1 MTTQSVLSDWLGRQ
15 EENSDLVSPRQVSG
29 MAAMFDLSER
39 PVMGDPLPP
48 GWHWMFFPE
57 IVRQS
62 ALSKDG
68 HAPRG
73 GFLPPVELPRR
84 MWGGNRLTFH
94 EPIRVGEE
102 VRRDSEILSITE
114 KNGRSGQLALVTVK
128 HSYHASGGLTLEE
141 EHDIVYRSAAK
152 SGNKMPPGEQPI
164 KPAQWSNVVD
174 PDPVFLFRYSALT
187 FNGHRIH
194 YDTPYVTE
202 VEGYPGLIVHGPLT
216 ATLLLELVRRE
227 RPSESIETVVI
238 RAQRPLFAGLRFRVE
253 GFPTETGA
261 HTWAVDSDGFVAMTA
276 DVTFA

>member
-1 MTTQSVLSDWLGRQ
+1 MTAQSVLSDWLGRQ
-15 EENSDLVSPRQVSG
+15 EENSDLVSLRQVTG
-29 MAAMFDLSER
+29 MAAMFDLSEK
-39 PVMGDPLPP
+39 PVMGGPLPP

-62 ALSKDG
+62 ALSTDG

-94 EPIRVGEE
+94 EPIRIGEE

-128 HSYHASGGLTLEE
+128 HSYHASGGLALEE

-152 SGNKMPPGEQPI
+152 NGNKTPPGEP
-164 KPAQWSNVVD
+164 PAELAQWSNVVD

-227 RPSESIETVVI
+227 RPDELIKTVVV
-238 RAQRPLFAGLRFRVE
+238 RARRPLFSGTRFRVE
-253 GFPTETGA
+253 GLPTETGA
-261 HTWAVDSDGFVAMTA
+261 HTWAVDSGGFVAMTA
-276 DVTFA
+276 NVTFA

>member
-1 MTTQSVLSDWLGRQ
+1 MTAQSGLSDWIGRR
-15 EENSDLVSPRQVSG
+15 EENFDLVSLRQASG
-29 MAAMFDLSER
+29 MAAMFDLSQD

-48 GWHWMFFPE
+48 GWHWVFFAE
-57 IVRQS
+57 MARQS
-62 ALSKDG
+62 VLSKDG

-94 EPIRVGEE
+94 EPIRIGEE

-128 HSYHASGGLTLEE
+128 HSYHASGGLALEE
-141 EHDIVYRSAAK
+141 EHDIVYRSEAK
-152 SGNKMPPGEQPI
+152 RGNKMPPGEQPI

-227 RPSESIETVVI
+227 RPYESIETVVI

-261 HTWAVDSDGFVAMTA
+261 NTWAVDSDGFVAMTA

>member
-1 MTTQSVLSDWLGRQ
+1 MTAQSVLSDWLGRHD
-15 EENSDLVSPRQVSG
+15 ENSDVVSLRQVSG
-29 MAAMFDLSER
+29 MAAMFDLSEK

-62 ALSKDG
+62 ALSTDG

-94 EPIRVGEE
+94 EPIQVGDE

-128 HSYHASGGLTLEE
+128 HRYHASGGLALEE

-152 SGNKMPPGEQPI
+152 NGNKTPLGEPPAEL
-164 KPAQWSNVVD
+164 AQWSNVVD

-194 YDTPYVTE
+194 YDTAYVTE

-227 RPSESIETVVI
+227 RPEELIKTVVV
-238 RAQRPLFAGLRFRVE
+238 RARRPLFAGTRFRVE
-253 GFPTETGA
+253 GLPTETGA
-261 HTWAVDSDGFVAMTA
+261 HTWAVDSGGCVAMTA
-276 DVTFA
+276 NVTFA